1 MIEVVLGLGA
11 VVLVVIIAWL
21 MKRNTESLEVR
32 EVRGPRTVVVPR
44 ATVVPRAV
52 VVPDAVVV
60 KPTLIPRVVQEPRE
74 PNGVF
79 VVMKTEL
86 IQHLAMLATTLSM
99 SRSALCRELIM
110 RGLEAWAKGV
120 VEEN

>member
-1 MIEVVLGLGA
+1 MEVALIAGA
-11 VVLVVIIAWL
+11 IVIVVIVAWL

-32 EVRGPRTVVVPR
+32 EVRGSRTVVVPR

-52 VVPDAVVV
+52 VVPDAVIAS
-60 KPTLIPRVVQEPRE
+60 KTLVPRVIQEARE

-79 VVMKTEL
+79 VVMKAEL